1 MHFSFLKTVAGI
13 TVLAASCFFV
23 SSGPAVAQTGPAPAQ
38 SVEADAIRATIAGAG
53 AGARKDTARPKIRA
67 YKDVVP
73 ATAKTSRGF
82 FSIHKV
88 DDRWL
93 AEIPDSLLGRD
104 MLVVNRII
112 KDAGGMTV
120 SKVFGG
126 AFSYA
131 GTQIGQDII
140 RWDRLTGDKIFLRSI
155 SFGERSADSSSN
167 GLFRNV
173 QNNNMPP
180 IEAAFPIKAINDSAK
195 SVVIDLTDFIN
206 TDNSVLY
213 FYPGLDKSLFLGLAG
228 LVADRSYI
236 EDVKAFP
243 KNIEIST
250 VRTYNATPGKG
261 GATEPP
267 RTYELNSSIVL
278 LPATP
283 MRGRPGDVR
292 VGFFSDQYVDF
303 DANPQGVKK
312 ESRIQRWRMEP
323 KPEDMERYL
332 RGEQVEPANPI
343 VIYIDPLTP
352 RKWVPYLIQ
361 GINDWQAAF
370 EGAGFRNAIVGREAP
385 VGDSTW
391 SMEDARHS
399 VLMYH
404 PADIEN
410 ASGPNVHDP
419 RSGEILETHINW
431 YHNVMEVLYEWY
443 FVQAAAVDPRARKPR
458 FDDSLMGTL
467 IRFVSSHEVGHTL
480 GLMHNFGASSTVP
493 VDSLRSKAYVDAHGH
508 TPSIMDYARFDYVA
522 QPEDG
527 IDENGLFPHIGD
539 YDKWA
544 IRWGYRWLA
553 PAVPGAGAAGA
564 GTGAGI
570 GAATAAAEAA
580 AAAAEKDT
588 LNAWIVR
595 QLASGPQYFYGAQ
608 LNPLN
613 PMDVRSIN
621 IDPRDQ
627 NEDLGDD
634 AMKASEYGIRNLK
647 RIEPHLLEWTREP
660 HGDYEQVGTMYK
672 ALVGQYGRYMGHV
685 SKNIGG
691 VLITPKTNDQQGPV
705 FTYPA
710 REKQERAMA
719 FLNAQLFATPGWLID
734 ERLYGLATVGFEDVS
749 DIQVKMLDG
758 LLDPKRM
765 DRMIGEEATLGA
777 EAAHAGGDRAGRA
790 GESKA
795 YTVTEMLHDLQS
807 GVFGELAMGK
817 PIDVY
822 RRNLQ
827 KAYVNRIVSLIG
839 TPEKPGLDMGD
850 DEMSII
856 KAHARELAAAIK
868 AASVRYPASA
878 GRVASAGQPGSV
890 GGQASVRDQASVT
903 RDHLDDLYER
913 LELSLKP
920 RN

>member
-1 MHFSFLKTVAGI
+1 MHFNFLKTVAGI
-13 TVLAASCFFV
+13 TALVASCFLV
-23 SSGPAVAQTGPAPAQ
+23 SPGSAIAQ
-38 SVEADAIRATIAGAG
+38 SIDTAAIRALAAGM
-53 AGARKDTARPKIRA
+53 RKDTARQKIKP

-82 FSIHKV
+82 FAIHKV

-112 KDAGGMTV
+112 KDPGGMTV

-126 AFSYA
+126 VFSYA
-131 GTQIGQDII
+131 GTQIGQAVI
-140 RWDRLTGDKIFLRSI
+140 RWDRLTEDKIFLRSL

-167 GLFRNV
+167 GLYRNI

-180 IEAAFPIKAINDSAK
+180 IEAAFPIKALNEAAK

-213 FYPGLDKSLFLGLAG
+213 FYPGLDKSTFLSISGVA
-228 LVADRSYI
+228 ADRSFI

-243 KNIEIST
+243 MNIEIRT
-250 VRTYNATPGKG
+250 VRTYNVPGKG
-261 GATEPP
+261 GAVETP
-267 RTYELNSSIVL
+267 RTYELNSSLVL

-292 VGFFSDQYVDF
+292 IGFFADDYVDF
-303 DANPQGVKK
+303 DANPQGVRK
-312 ESRIQRWRMEP
+312 ENTIQRWRMEP
-323 KPEDMERYL
+323 KPEDRERYL
-332 RGEQVEPANPI
+332 RGELVEPANPI

-352 RKWVPYLIQ
+352 KKWVPYLIQ

-385 VGDSTW
+385 LGDSTW

-404 PADIEN
+404 PANIEN

-431 YHNVMEVLYEWY
+431 YHNVMELLYQWY
-443 FVQAAAVDPRARKPR
+443 FVQAAAVDPRARKPH

-493 VDSLRSKAYVDAHGH
+493 VDSLRSKAWVDAHGH

-544 IRWGYRWLA
+544 IRWGYRWL
-553 PAVPGAGAAGA
+553 PP
-564 GTGAGI
+564 TM
-570 GAATAAAEAA
+570 TPAAEM
-580 AAAAEKDT
+580 DT

-595 QLASGPQYFYGAQ
+595 QLARGPQYFYGAQ
-608 LNPLN
+608 LNPLD
-613 PMDVRSIN
+613 PTDYRSAN
-621 IDPRDQ
+621 VDPRDQ

-634 AMKASEYGIRNLK
+634 AMKAGEYGIRNLK

-660 HGDYEQVGTMYK
+660 HGDYEQVGNMYR

-685 SKNIGG
+685 LKNIGG
-691 VLITPKTNDQQGPV
+691 IMVTPKTNDQQGPV
-705 FTYPA
+705 FTYPTKD
-710 REKQERAMA
+710 KQERAMA
-719 FLNAQLFATPGWLID
+719 FLNAQLFATPAWLID
-734 ERLYGLATVGFEDVS
+734 QRLYGLATVGFGDVAV
-749 DIQVKMLDG
+749 IQMKVLAG
-758 LLDPKRM
+758 LLDPALM
-765 DRMIGEEATLGA
+765 GRMIEEETTLGT
-777 EAAHAGGDRAGRA
+777 
-790 GESKA
+790 KA
-795 YTVTEMLHDLQS
+795 YTLTEMLHDLRS
-807 GVFGELAMGK
+807 GVFSELPMGK
-817 PIDVY
+817 PIDIY

-827 KAYVNRIVSLIG
+827 KAYVNTIVKLIG
-839 TPEKPGLDMGD
+839 TPQKPGLEMGD
-850 DEMSII
+850 DELSII
-856 KAHARELAAAIK
+856 KARARELAAEIK
-868 AASVRYPASA
+868 AASVRYPAS
-878 GRVASAGQPGSV
+878 
-890 GGQASVRDQASVT
+890 VT
-903 RDHLDDLYER
+903 YDHLQDLYER

>member
-1 MHFSFLKTVAGI
+1 MHFPFLKAGTGM
-13 TVLAASCFFV
+13 TVLAASCFLM
-23 SSGPAVAQTGPAPAQ
+23 SPGPILAQ
-38 SVEADAIRATIAGAG
+38 SIDTTAIRATI
-53 AGARKDTARPKIRA
+53 AGARKDTARPKIRP

-112 KDAGGMTV
+112 KDPGGMTV
-120 SKVFGG
+120 SKAFGG
-126 AFSYA
+126 VFSYA
-131 GTQIGQDII
+131 GTQIGQSII
-140 RWDRLTGDKIFLRSI
+140 RWDRLTEDKIFLRSI

-167 GLFRNV
+167 GLYRNV

-180 IEAAFPIKAINDSAK
+180 IEAAFPIKAINEAGQ

-213 FYPGLDKSLFLGLAG
+213 FYPGLDKSMLLGISG
-228 LVADRSYI
+228 VVADRSYI
-236 EDVKAFP
+236 EGVKAFP
-243 KNIEIST
+243 MNIEIST
-250 VRTYNATPGKG
+250 VRTYNGASKG
-261 GATEPP
+261 GTAETP

-292 VGFFSDQYVDF
+292 IGFFADDYVDF
-303 DANPQGVKK
+303 DANPQGIRKANT
-312 ESRIQRWRMEP
+312 IQRWRMEP
-323 KPEDMERYL
+323 KPEDMGRYL
-332 RGEQVEPANPI
+332 RGELVEPANPI

-352 RKWVPYLIQ
+352 KKWVPYLIQ
-361 GINDWQAAF
+361 GINDWQGAF

-404 PADIEN
+404 PASIEN

-431 YHNVMEVLYEWY
+431 YHNVMELLYQWY
-443 FVQAAAVDPRARKPR
+443 FVQTAAVDPRARAAR

-508 TPSIMDYARFDYVA
+508 TPSIMDYARFNYVA

-544 IRWGYRWLA
+544 IRWGYRWLP
-553 PAVPGAGAAGA
+553 PAV
-564 GTGAGI
+564 T
-570 GAATAAAEAA
+570 E
-580 AAAAEKDT
+580 AAEKDT

-595 QLASGPQYFYGAQ
+595 QLASGPQYFYGSQ
-608 LNPLN
+608 LDPLD
-613 PMDVRSIN
+613 PTDYRSVN
-621 IDPRDQ
+621 LDPRDQ

-634 AMKASEYGIRNLK
+634 AMKAGEYGIRNLK

-660 HGDYEQVGTMYK
+660 HGDYAQVGEMYK
-672 ALVGQYGRYMGHV
+672 ALVAQYGRYMGHV
-685 SKNIGG
+685 LKNIGG
-691 VLITPKTNDQQGPV
+691 IMITPKTNDQPGPV
-705 FTYPA
+705 FTYPGKD
-710 REKQERAMA
+710 KQRGAMA
-719 FLNAQLFATPGWLID
+719 FLNTQLFATPVWLID
-734 ERLYGLATVGFEDVS
+734 ERLYGLATVGFNEVGE
-749 DIQVKMLDG
+749 IQVKILGG
-758 LLDPKRM
+758 LLDPVRM
-765 DRMIGEEATLGA
+765 DRIIEEEATL
-777 EAAHAGGDRAGRA
+777 
-790 GESKA
+790 SPKA

-807 GVFGELAMGK
+807 GIFSELATGK

-827 KAYVNRIVSLIG
+827 KAYVNKIVSLIG
-839 TPEKPGLDMGD
+839 TPGKPGLDIGD
-850 DEMSII
+850 DELSII
-856 KAHARELAAAIK
+856 KAHAKELAAAIK
-868 AASVRYPASA
+868 VAAVRYPAA
-878 GRVASAGQPGSV
+878 
-890 GGQASVRDQASVT
+890 VREPASVT
-903 RDHLDDLYER
+903 RDHLEDLYER
-913 LELSLKP
+913 LEFSLKP
-920 RN
+920 RD

>member
-1 MHFSFLKTVAGI
+1 MHFRFLKAGTGI
-13 TVLAASCFFV
+13 TVLAATCLLAS
-23 SSGPAVAQTGPAPAQ
+23 TGPALAQ
-38 SVEADAIRATIAGAG
+38 TIDTDVLKATVAGAS
-53 AGARKDTARPKIRA
+53 AGARKDTARQKIKP

-73 ATAKTSRGF
+73 TTAKTTRGF

-112 KDAGGMTV
+112 KDPGGMTV

-167 GLFRNV
+167 GLFKNV

-206 TDNSVLY
+206 TENSVLY
-213 FYPGLDKSLFLGLAG
+213 FYPGLDKSLFLGIAG
-228 LVADRSYI
+228 LAADRSFI
-236 EDVKAFP
+236 EDVRAFP
-243 KNIEIST
+243 MNIEIST
-250 VRTYNATPGKG
+250 VRTYNAVQKA

-267 RTYELNSSIVL
+267 RTYELNSSILL

-292 VGFFSDQYVDF
+292 VGFFEDDYVDF

-312 ESRIQRWRMEP
+312 ESKIQRWRMEP
-323 KPEDMERYL
+323 KPEDRERYL
-332 RGEQVEPANPI
+332 RGELVEPAKPI

-361 GINDWQAAF
+361 GINDWQSAF

-404 PADIEN
+404 PANIEN

-443 FVQAAAVDPRARKPR
+443 FVQAAAVDPRARRPR

-544 IRWGYRWLA
+544 IRWGYRWLPPVA
-553 PAVPGAGAAGA
+553 AVTGVGTAAA
-564 GTGAGI
+564 
-570 GAATAAAEAA
+570 AAAEAVA
-580 AAAAEKDT
+580 AVAEKDT

-608 LNPLN
+608 LNPLEPLN
-613 PMDVRSIN
+613 FRSSN
-621 IDPRDQ
+621 FDPRDQ

-660 HGDYEQVGTMYK
+660 HADYEQVGTMYK
-672 ALVGQYGRYMGHV
+672 ALVAQYGRYMGHV

-691 VLITPKTNDQQGPV
+691 VMITPKTNDQQGPV
-705 FTYPA
+705 FTYPSKD
-710 REKQERAMA
+710 KQERAMA
-719 FLNAQLFATPGWLID
+719 FLNAQLFATPAWLID
-734 ERLYGLATVGFEDVS
+734 ERLYGLATVGFEEVGNL
-749 DIQVKMLDG
+749 QVKVLDG
-758 LLDPKRM
+758 LLDQARM
-765 DRMIGEEATLGA
+765 DRMIDEEATLG
-777 EAAHAGGDRAGRA
+777 
-790 GESKA
+790 SKA

-817 PIDVY
+817 PIDMY

-827 KAYVNRIVSLIG
+827 KAYVNKIVSLIG
-839 TPEKPGLDMGD
+839 TPEKSGLDMGD

-856 KAHARELAAAIK
+856 KAHARALAAAIK
-868 AASVRYPASA
+868 AASVRE
-878 GRVASAGQPGSV
+878 
-890 GGQASVRDQASVT
+890 QASVT
-903 RDHLDDLYER
+903 RDHLEDLYER

>member
-1 MHFSFLKTVAGI
+1 MHFRFLKAGTGI
-13 TVLAASCFFV
+13 TVLAATCILAS
-23 SSGPAVAQTGPAPAQ
+23 TGPALAQ
-38 SVEADAIRATIAGAG
+38 TIDTDVIKETIAGG
-53 AGARKDTARPKIRA
+53 IAGARKDTARQKIKP

-73 ATAKTSRGF
+73 ATAKTTRGF

-112 KDAGGMTV
+112 KDPGGVTV
-120 SKVFGG
+120 SKVLGGG

-140 RWDRLTGDKIFLRSI
+140 RWDRLTGDKVFLRSI

-167 GLFRNV
+167 GLFKNL

-206 TDNSVLY
+206 TENSVLY

-228 LVADRSYI
+228 LAADRSYI

-243 KNIEIST
+243 MNIEIST
-250 VRTYNATPGKG
+250 VRTFNSVPKA

-292 VGFFSDQYVDF
+292 VGFFEDDYVDF

-312 ESRIQRWRMEP
+312 ESKIQRWRMEP
-323 KPEDMERYL
+323 KPEDRERYL
-332 RGEQVEPANPI
+332 RGELVEPAKPI

-361 GINDWQAAF
+361 GINDWQTAF

-404 PADIEN
+404 PASIEN

-431 YHNVMEVLYEWY
+431 YHNVMELLYQWY
-443 FVQAAAVDPRARKPR
+443 FVQAAAVDPRARKPH

-493 VDSLRSKAYVDAHGH
+493 VDSLRSKAYVDVHGH

-527 IDENGLFPHIGD
+527 IDESGLFPHIGD

-544 IRWGYRWLA
+544 IRWGYRWL
-553 PAVPGAGAAGA
+553 P
-564 GTGAGI
+564 
-570 GAATAAAEAA
+570 GAATT
-580 AAAAEKDT
+580 AAEKDT

-608 LNPLN
+608 LNPLDPLN
-613 PMDVRSIN
+613 FRSAN
-621 IDPRDQ
+621 FDPRDQ

-672 ALVGQYGRYMGHV
+672 ALVGQYSRYMGHV
-685 SKNIGG
+685 LKNIGG
-691 VLITPKTNDQQGPV
+691 IMVTPKTNDQQGPV
-705 FTYPA
+705 FTYPSK
-710 REKQERAMA
+710 EKQERAMA
-719 FLNAQLFATPGWLID
+719 FLNAQLFSTPAWLID
-734 ERLYGLATVGFEDVS
+734 ERLYGLATVGFEEVS
-749 DIQVKMLDG
+749 VIQVRMLDG
-758 LLDPKRM
+758 LLDQARM
-765 DRMIGEEATLGA
+765 HRMIVEEATLG
-777 EAAHAGGDRAGRA
+777 
-790 GESKA
+790 SKA
-795 YTVTEMLHDLQS
+795 YTLTEMLHDLQS
-807 GVFGELAMGK
+807 GVFGELAMSK

-827 KAYVNRIVSLIG
+827 KAYVNKIVDLIG
-839 TPEKPGLDMGD
+839 TPDKPGLDLGD

-868 AASVRYPASA
+868 VASARYPAS
-878 GRVASAGQPGSV
+878 VGQP
-890 GGQASVRDQASVT
+890 ASVT

-920 RN
+920 RH

>member
-13 TVLAASCFFV
+13 TALVASCLLL
-23 SSGPAVAQTGPAPAQ
+23 SSKPALAQNIDTA
-38 SVEADAIRATIAGAG
+38 AIRATIAGA
-53 AGARKDTARPKIRA
+53 RKDTARQKIRP

-112 KDAGGMTV
+112 KDPGGMTV

-140 RWDRLTGDKIFLRSI
+140 RWDRLTEDKIFLRSI
-155 SFGERSADSSSN
+155 RFDERSADSSSN
-167 GLFRNV
+167 GLYRNV

-180 IEAAFPIKAINDSAK
+180 IEAAFPIKAINEAGK

-213 FYPGLDKSLFLGLAG
+213 FYPGLDKSLFLGISGVA
-228 LVADRSYI
+228 ADRSFI

-243 KNIEIST
+243 MNIEIST
-250 VRTYNATPGKG
+250 VRTYNALAKA
-261 GATEPP
+261 GAAEPP

-292 VGFFSDQYVDF
+292 IGFFADNYVDF
-303 DANPQGVKK
+303 DANPQGIRK
-312 ESRIQRWRMEP
+312 ENTIQRWRMEP
-323 KPEDMERYL
+323 KPEDRGRYL
-332 RGEQVEPANPI
+332 RGELVEPANPI

-352 RKWVPYLIQ
+352 KKWVPYLIQ
-361 GINDWQAAF
+361 GINDWQGAF
-370 EGAGFRNAIVGREAP
+370 EGAGFRHAIVGREAP

-404 PADIEN
+404 PANIEN

-431 YHNVMEVLYEWY
+431 YHNVMELLYQWY
-443 FVQAAAVDPRARKPR
+443 FVQAAAVDPRARKPQ

-544 IRWGYRWLA
+544 IRWGYRWLP
-553 PAVPGAGAAGA
+553 PAV
-564 GTGAGI
+564 TQ
-570 GAATAAAEAA
+570 
-580 AAAAEKDT
+580 AAEKDT

-595 QLASGPQYFYGAQ
+595 QLASGPQYFYGSQ
-608 LNPLN
+608 LNPLD
-613 PMDVRSIN
+613 PMDFRSAN
-621 IDPRDQ
+621 VDPRDQ

-634 AMKASEYGIRNLK
+634 AMKAGEYGIRNLK

-660 HGDYEQVGTMYK
+660 HGDYEQVAEMYS
-672 ALVGQYGRYMGHV
+672 ALVQQYGRYMGHV
-685 SKNIGG
+685 LKNIGG
-691 VLITPKTNDQQGPV
+691 IMITPKTNDQPGAV
-705 FTYPA
+705 FSYPGK
-710 REKQERAMA
+710 EKQQRAMV
-719 FLNAQLFATPGWLID
+719 FLNTQLFATPVWLID
-734 ERLYGLATVGFEDVS
+734 QHLFYLATVDFSSVAAVQLR
-749 DIQVKMLDG
+749 ILDE
-758 LLDPKRM
+758 LLDPGRIN
-765 DRMIGEEATLGA
+765 RLIEEETSEGA
-777 EAAHAGGDRAGRA
+777 Q
-790 GESKA
+790 A
-795 YTVTEMLHDLQS
+795 YTANDMLRDLQK
-807 GVFGELAMGK
+807 GVFTELATAR
-817 PIDVY
+817 PIDAY

-827 KAYVNRIVSLIG
+827 KAYVNRIIDLMDGKGKVYVSAGNDAL
-839 TPEKPGLDMGD
+839 
-850 DEMSII
+850 SIL
-856 KAHARELAAAIK
+856 KSHAKELAAAIHV
-868 AASVRYPASA
+868 AAARYPN
-878 GRVASAGQPGSV
+878 
-890 GGQASVRDQASVT
+890 SVT
-903 RDHLDDLYER
+903 RSHLEDIDER
-913 LELSLKP
+913 LMRSLKP
-920 RN
+920 SLAEK

>member
-1 MHFSFLKTVAGI
+1 MHFPFLKAGTGI
-13 TVLAASCFFV
+13 TVLVASCFLM
-23 SSGPAVAQTGPAPAQ
+23 SPGPVLAQTIDTA
-38 SVEADAIRATIAGAG
+38 AIRATV
-53 AGARKDTARPKIRA
+53 AGARKDTARQKIKP

-112 KDAGGMTV
+112 KDPGGMTA
-120 SKVFGG
+120 SKAFGG

-131 GTQIGQDII
+131 GTQIGKAII
-140 RWDRLTGDKIFLRSI
+140 RWDRLTEDKIFLRSL
-155 SFGERSADSSSN
+155 SFDERSADSSAN
-167 GLFRNV
+167 GLYRNV

-180 IEAAFPIKAINDSAK
+180 IEAAFPIKAINEAGK

-213 FYPGLDKSLFLGLAG
+213 FYPGLDKSMFLSISGV
-228 LVADRSYI
+228 VADRSFI

-243 KNIEIST
+243 MNIEIKT
-250 VRTYNATPGKG
+250 VRTYNATGKG
-261 GATEPP
+261 GTLETP
-267 RTYELNSSIVL
+267 RTYELNSSLVL

-283 MRGRPGDVR
+283 MRGRPGDLR
-292 VGFFSDQYVDF
+292 IGFFEDDYVDF
-303 DANPQGVKK
+303 DANPQGVRK
-312 ESRIQRWRMEP
+312 ENMIQRWRMEP
-323 KPEDMERYL
+323 KPEDRERYL
-332 RGEQVEPANPI
+332 RGELVEPANPI

-352 RKWVPYLIQ
+352 KKWVPYLIQ
-361 GINDWQAAF
+361 GINDWQGAF
-370 EGAGFRNAIVGREAP
+370 EGAGFRNAIVGKEAP
-385 VGDSTW
+385 VGDSAW

-431 YHNVMEVLYEWY
+431 YHNVMELLYQWY
-443 FVQAAAVDPRARKPR
+443 FVQTAAVDPRARAAR

-508 TPSIMDYARFDYVA
+508 TPSIMDYARFNYVA

-544 IRWGYRWLA
+544 IRWGYRWL
-553 PAVPGAGAAGA
+553 PPVV
-564 GTGAGI
+564 T
-570 GAATAAAEAA
+570 
-580 AAAAEKDT
+580 AAAEKDT

-595 QLASGPQYFYGAQ
+595 QLAAGPQYFYGSQ
-608 LNPLN
+608 LDPL
-613 PMDVRSIN
+613 DATDYRSPN

-634 AMKASEYGIRNLK
+634 AVKAGDYGIRNLK

-660 HGDYEQVGTMYK
+660 HGDYTQVGDMYR
-672 ALVGQYGRYMGHV
+672 ALVAQYGRYMGHV
-685 SKNIGG
+685 LKNIGG
-691 VLITPKTNDQQGPV
+691 VMITPKTNDQQGPV
-705 FTYPA
+705 FTYPTK
-710 REKQERAMA
+710 EKQRGAMD
-719 FLNAQLFATPGWLID
+719 FLNMQLFATPTWLID
-734 ERLYGLATVGFEDVS
+734 ERLYGLATVGFGDVAKV
-749 DIQVKMLDG
+749 QVKTLGD
-758 LLDPKRM
+758 LLDLMRMKRL
-765 DRMIGEEATLGA
+765 IEEETTLG
-777 EAAHAGGDRAGRA
+777 
-790 GESKA
+790 SKA
-795 YTVTEMLHDLQS
+795 YTVTEMLHDLRN
-807 GVFGELAMGK
+807 GVFSELAMGK
-817 PIDVY
+817 PIDIH

-827 KAYVNRIVSLIG
+827 KAYVDKIVSLIG
-839 TPEKPGLDMGD
+839 APEKPGLDMGD
-850 DEMSII
+850 DELSII
-856 KAHARELAAAIK
+856 KAHAKELATAIK
-868 AASVRYPASA
+868 AATVRYPAS
-878 GRVASAGQPGSV
+878 
-890 GGQASVRDQASVT
+890 VT
-903 RDHLDDLYER
+903 REHLDDLYER
-913 LELSLKP
+913 LEFAVKP

>member
-1 MHFSFLKTVAGI
+1 MIVFSLKMTAMAVV
-13 TVLAASCFFV
+13 TTAACLLYSPT
-23 SSGPAVAQTGPAPAQ
+23 GAVAQTGDTARAPTA
-38 SVEADAIRATIAGAG
+38 
-53 AGARKDTARPKIRA
+53 ARKDSVKTKIRP
-67 YKDVVP
+67 YKEVIP

-104 MLVVNRII
+104 MLVVNRIV
-112 KDAGGMTV
+112 KNPAGATLD
-120 SKVFGG
+120 KYFGG
-126 AFSYA
+126 GFSYA
-131 GTQIGQDII
+131 GDQIGQDII

-155 SFGERSADSSSN
+155 SFNERSADSSSN
-167 GLFRNV
+167 GLYRNV

-213 FYPGLDKSLFLGLAG
+213 FYPGIDKSMFFSIAG
-228 LVADRSYI
+228 LSADRSYI
-236 EDVKAFP
+236 EDVRAFP
-243 KNIEIST
+243 MNIEIRT
-250 VRTYNATPGKG
+250 VRTYNGASGPGG
-261 GATEPP
+261 VAGPP
-267 RTYELNSSIVL
+267 RTYEFNSSMVL

-292 VGFFSDQYVDF
+292 IGFFADDYVDF
-303 DANPQGVKK
+303 DVNPQGVRTKNQI
-312 ESRIQRWRMEP
+312 ERWRLEP
-323 KPEDMERYL
+323 KPEDRERYL
-332 RGEQVEPANPI
+332 RGELVEPANPI

-352 RKWVPYLIQ
+352 KKWVPYLIQ
-361 GINDWQAAF
+361 GIDDWQVAF
-370 EGAGFRNAIVGREAP
+370 EGAGFRNAITGREAP

-404 PADIEN
+404 PSEIEN

-431 YHNVMEVLYEWY
+431 YHNVMELLYEWY

-493 VDSLRSKAYVDAHGH
+493 VDSLRSKAWVDAHGH

-544 IRWGYRWLA
+544 IRWGYRWLS
-553 PAVPGAGAAGA
+553 PVVP
-564 GTGAGI
+564 
-570 GAATAAAEAA
+570 EV
-580 AAAAEKDT
+580 AEKDT

-608 LNPLN
+608 LNPLD
-613 PMDVRSIN
+613 PMNFRGSND
-621 IDPRDQ
+621 DPRDQ
-627 NEDLGDD
+627 SEDLGDD
-634 AMKASEYGIRNLK
+634 AMKAGDYGIRNLK

-660 HGDYEQVGTMYK
+660 HGDYTQVGVMYK
-672 ALVGQYGRYMGHV
+672 ALVVQYSRYMGHV
-685 SKNIGG
+685 LKNIGG
-691 VLITPKTNDQQGPV
+691 VMVTPKTNDQPGAV
-705 FTYPA
+705 FAYPNKD
-710 REKQERAMA
+710 KQQRAVA
-719 FLNAQLFATPGWLID
+719 FLNTQLFATPVWLID
-734 ERLYGLATVGFEDVS
+734 ERLYALATVDFGNVAS
-749 DIQVKMLDG
+749 LQAKVLAA
-758 LLDPKRM
+758 LLDPDRM
-765 DRMIGEEATLGA
+765 ERMIGEEATLG
-777 EAAHAGGDRAGRA
+777 
-790 GESKA
+790 SKA
-795 YTVTEMLHDLQS
+795 YTVTEMLYDLRGGIFS
-807 GVFGELAMGK
+807 ELAAGK
-817 PIDVY
+817 PIDMY

-827 KAYVNRIVSLIG
+827 KAYVNKIVQLIG
-839 TPEKPGLDMGD
+839 SPGKPGLYMGD
-850 DEMSII
+850 DELSII
-856 KAHARELAAAIK
+856 KAHAKELAAAIK
-868 AASVRYPASA
+868 AASVRAP
-878 GRVASAGQPGSV
+878 
-890 GGQASVRDQASVT
+890 ASVT
-903 RDHLDDLYER
+903 RDHLEDLYER

>member
-1 MHFSFLKTVAGI
+1 MHFPFLKAGTGM
-13 TVLAASCFFV
+13 TVLAASCFLM
-23 SSGPAVAQTGPAPAQ
+23 SPGPILAQ
-38 SVEADAIRATIAGAG
+38 SIDTTAIRATI
-53 AGARKDTARPKIRA
+53 AGARKDTARPKIRP

-112 KDAGGMTV
+112 KDPGGMTV
-120 SKVFGG
+120 SKAFGG
-126 AFSYA
+126 VFSYA
-131 GTQIGQDII
+131 GTQIGQSII

-155 SFGERSADSSSN
+155 GFGERSADSSSN
-167 GLFRNV
+167 GLYRNV

-180 IEAAFPIKAINDSAK
+180 IEAAFPIKAINEAGQ

-213 FYPGLDKSLFLGLAG
+213 FYPGLDKSMLLGISG
-228 LVADRSYI
+228 VVADRSYI
-236 EDVKAFP
+236 EGVKAFP
-243 KNIEIST
+243 MNIEIST
-250 VRTYNATPGKG
+250 VRTYNGASKG
-261 GATEPP
+261 GTAETP

-292 VGFFSDQYVDF
+292 IGFFADDYVDF
-303 DANPQGVKK
+303 DANPQGIRK
-312 ESRIQRWRMEP
+312 ENTIQRWRMEP
-323 KPEDMERYL
+323 KPEDMGRYL
-332 RGEQVEPANPI
+332 RGELVEPANPI

-352 RKWVPYLIQ
+352 KKWVPYLIQ
-361 GINDWQAAF
+361 GINDWQGAF

-404 PADIEN
+404 PASIEN

-431 YHNVMEVLYEWY
+431 YHNVMELLYQWY
-443 FVQAAAVDPRARKPR
+443 FVQTAAVDPRARAAR

-508 TPSIMDYARFDYVA
+508 TPSIMDYARFNYVA

-544 IRWGYRWLA
+544 IRWGYRWLP
-553 PAVPGAGAAGA
+553 PAV
-564 GTGAGI
+564 T
-570 GAATAAAEAA
+570 E
-580 AAAAEKDT
+580 AAEKDT

-595 QLASGPQYFYGAQ
+595 QLASGPQYFYGSQ
-608 LNPLN
+608 LDPLD
-613 PMDVRSIN
+613 PTDYRSVN
-621 IDPRDQ
+621 LDPRDQ

-634 AMKASEYGIRNLK
+634 AMKAGEYGIRNLK

-660 HGDYEQVGTMYK
+660 HGDYAQVGEMYK
-672 ALVGQYGRYMGHV
+672 ALVAQYGRYMGHV
-685 SKNIGG
+685 LKNIGG
-691 VLITPKTNDQQGPV
+691 IMITPKTNDQPGPV
-705 FTYPA
+705 FTYPGKD
-710 REKQERAMA
+710 KQWGAMA
-719 FLNAQLFATPGWLID
+719 FLNTQLFATPVWLID
-734 ERLYGLATVGFEDVS
+734 ERLYGLATVGFNEVGE
-749 DIQVKMLDG
+749 IQVKILGG
-758 LLDPKRM
+758 LLDPVRM
-765 DRMIGEEATLGA
+765 DRIIEEEATLGP
-777 EAAHAGGDRAGRA
+777 
-790 GESKA
+790 KA

-807 GVFGELAMGK
+807 GIFSELATGK

-827 KAYVNRIVSLIG
+827 KAYVNKIVSLIG
-839 TPEKPGLDMGD
+839 TPGKPGLDIGD
-850 DEMSII
+850 DELSII
-856 KAHARELAAAIK
+856 KAHAKELAAAIK
-868 AASVRYPASA
+868 VAAVRYPAA
-878 GRVASAGQPGSV
+878 
-890 GGQASVRDQASVT
+890 VREPASVT
-903 RDHLDDLYER
+903 RDHLEDLYER
-913 LELSLKP
+913 LEFSLKP
-920 RN
+920 RD

>member
-1 MHFSFLKTVAGI
+1 M
-13 TVLAASCFFV
+13 
-23 SSGPAVAQTGPAPAQ
+23 AQNIDTA
-38 SVEADAIRATIAGAG
+38 AIRAMA
-53 AGARKDTARPKIRA
+53 AGARKDTARQKIRP

-73 ATAKTSRGF
+73 ATAKSSRGF

-112 KDAGGMTV
+112 KDPGGVTL
-120 SKVFGG
+120 SKAFGG
-126 AFSYA
+126 VFSYA

-140 RWDRLTGDKIFLRSI
+140 RWDRLTADKIFLRSI

-167 GLFRNV
+167 GLYRNV

-213 FYPGLDKSLFLGLAG
+213 FYPGLDKSLFLGIAG
-228 LVADRSYI
+228 LAADRSFI
-236 EDVKAFP
+236 KDIKAFP
-243 KNIEIST
+243 MNIEIST
-250 VRTYNATPGKG
+250 VRTYNAVTKG
-261 GATEPP
+261 GAVEPP

-292 VGFFSDQYVDF
+292 VGFFEDDYVDF

-312 ESRIQRWRMEP
+312 ESKIQRWRMEP
-323 KPEDMERYL
+323 RPEDRTRYL
-332 RGEQVEPANPI
+332 RGELVEPANPI

-352 RKWVPYLIQ
+352 KKWVPYLIR
-361 GINDWQAAF
+361 GINDWQVAF

-385 VGDSTW
+385 VGNSTW

-431 YHNVMEVLYEWY
+431 YHNVMELLYQWY
-443 FVQAAAVDPRARKPR
+443 FVQAAAVDPRARKPQ

-493 VDSLRSKAYVDAHGH
+493 VDSLRSKAWVDAHGH

-544 IRWGYRWLA
+544 IRWGYRWLPPVA
-553 PAVPGAGAAGA
+553 DAAGNGVA
-564 GTGAGI
+564 TE
-570 GAATAAAEAA
+570 AATE
-580 AAAAEKDT
+580 AAEKDT

-595 QLASGPQYFYGAQ
+595 QLASGPQYFYGSQ
-608 LNPLN
+608 LNPLD
-613 PMDVRSIN
+613 PMNFRSVN

-634 AMKASEYGIRNLK
+634 AMKAGEYGIRNLK

-660 HGDYEQVGTMYK
+660 HADYEQVGTMYK

-691 VLITPKTNDQQGPV
+691 IMITPRTNDQQGPV

-710 REKQERAMA
+710 KDKQERAMA
-719 FLNAQLFATPGWLID
+719 FLNAQLFATPSWLID
-734 ERLYGLATVGFEDVS
+734 ERLYGLATVGFEEVS
-749 DIQVKMLDG
+749 VIQVKMLDG
-758 LLDPKRM
+758 LLESARM
-765 DRMIGEEATLGA
+765 DRMIGEEAALGPK
-777 EAAHAGGDRAGRA
+777 AAY
-790 GESKA
+790 S
-795 YTVTEMLHDLQS
+795 VTEMLHDLQS

-817 PIDVY
+817 PIDIY

-839 TPEKPGLDMGD
+839 TPEKPGVDMGD

-856 KAHARELAAAIK
+856 KAHAKELAAAIK
-868 AASVRYPASA
+868 AASER
-878 GRVASAGQPGSV
+878 R
-890 GGQASVRDQASVT
+890 QASVT
-903 RDHLDDLYER
+903 RDHLEDLYER

-920 RN
+920 RI